1 MSKQKYPLA
10 CLIMA
15 SGAARRFGS
24 NKLLAKFNGQPLL
37 AYILRLTASLTAQ
50 RLVITR
56 SAAAQNLCRQLAV
69 PCICHHQPYQSDT
82 VRIGVEHITANVCSK
97 NIKGLL
103 FCVADQPLLTEGSLR
118 ILCEAFLQD
127 STKICRLA
135 YGNTVGN
142 PIIFPMDLAEKLKH
156 LPQDKG
162 GGYLAKKYP
171 ERVRLVQV
179 QDEYELYDIDTQ
191 NDLEQLEAAKNSDNE
206 SP

>member
-1 MSKQKYPLA
+1 MIKQKYPLG

-15 SGAARRFGS
+15 SGAAKRFGS

-37 AYILRLTASLTAQ
+37 AYILKLTAFLETQ

-56 SAAAQNLCRQLAV
+56 SAAVVDLCRQLAV
-69 PCICHHQPYQSDT
+69 PCICHRQPYQSDT
-82 VRIGVEHITANVCSK
+82 VRIGVDHLTATADYK

-103 FCVADQPLLTEGSLR
+103 FCVADQPLLTEASLR
-118 ILCEAFLQD
+118 RLCEAFLQD

-135 YGNTVGN
+135 YGDTVGN
-142 PIIFPMDLAEKLKH
+142 PIIFPVDLAEKLKQ
-156 LPQDKG
+156 LPPDKG

-191 NDLEQLEAAKNSDNE
+191 NDLEQLEAVLKNDRL
-206 SP
+206 